1 MRFIK
6 PNFKRNIVNISATL
20 AEFLGCP
27 NEKPTLPILEKELS
41 KDYKNVVFL
50 ILDGLGINPI
60 KINLDKHSILRRNIK
75 QVLTSTFPSTT
86 TNATTS
92 YLTNKYPME
101 HGWFAWCMY
110 FEELDRVVDVY
121 LAKDTYTR
129 ESIDKGF
136 VKKTLPIVPYY
147 KKANTDR
154 DISVVVPEFWHND
167 DENRYAWKTI
177 DEMFANIENL
187 CQRENKQFI
196 YAYCDDP
203 DHTMHENG
211 VSSKEAHTVI
221 NKLNEGVDK
230 LSKKLKDTLFVVSAD
245 HGQIDID
252 GYIEIYKDN
261 KILSMLEKPLV
272 FEPRAT
278 GMFVKKGNE
287 KEFEKLFNQKYGKD
301 FKLLKISNLLK
312 QNYFG
317 GNFVGPNARFLPNFI
332 AVGKTNKLLVYSPDM
347 PKFKG
352 HHTSLTK
359 EMEVPLILI
368 GEKKTSNKTY
378 LKIKYER

>member
-1 MRFIK
+1 MKLIR

-27 NEKPTLPILEKELS
+27 NDKPTLSILEKELK

-50 ILDGLGINPI
+50 ILDGLGTNPI
-60 KINLDKHSILRRNIK
+60 KINLDKNSILRRNIK

-110 FEELDRVVDVY
+110 FEELDRVVDIY

-129 ESIDKGF
+129 ESIDKDF
-136 VKKTLPIVPYY
+136 VKKTLPIVPFY

-154 DISVVVPEFWHND
+154 EISVVVPEFWED
-167 DENRYAWKTI
+167 DENRYTWKTI
-177 DEMFANIENL
+177 DEMFGNIEKL
-187 CQRENKQFI
+187 CQRENRQFI
-196 YAYCDDP
+196 YSYCDDP
-203 DHTMHENG
+203 DHTMHKFG
-211 VSSKEAHTVI
+211 VSSKEARAVI
-221 NKLNEGVDK
+221 NKLNGGVDK
-230 LSKKLKDTLFVVSAD
+230 LSQKLKDTLFVISAD

-252 GYIEIYKDN
+252 GYFEIYKDQE
-261 KILSMLEKPLV
+261 ILSMLDKPLV
-272 FEPRAT
+272 FEPRAM
-278 GMFVKKGNE
+278 GMFVKNGNE
-287 KEFEKLFNQKYGKD
+287 KEFEKMFKQKYGKD
-301 FKLLKISNLLK
+301 FKLLKTSKLLK

-317 GNFVGPNARFLPNFI
+317 GNFVGPNARFLPSYI
-332 AVGKTNKLLVYSPDM
+332 AVGKTNKLLVYSEEM

-368 GEKKTSNKTY
+368 GNK
-378 LKIKYER
+378 I